1 MSTNDYAYKLR
12 VTNPLLEPVMRQAI
26 QSLELPRGSRGLDA
40 GCGLGL
46 QALLLAAATGPGGR
60 VTGLDISPSFLVDAR
75 RMALGTDLPTQLN
88 FCQGSI
94 DHLPFN
100 NGAFDWLWSANCVG
114 YPVRQPLAILG
125 ELARVIRPGGILA
138 VLVWSTQMLLPGHP
152 QLEAKLNATV
162 SGVAPFRA
170 GMAPEQHSLRLLG
183 WFLRAGLVEC
193 SVQTFA
199 GTAYAPLG
207 EAERAALAAL
217 IEMRWKGTEPE
228 LSAKD
233 RAGFQR
239 LCQPDS
245 PDYILNLPD
254 YYAYFTCSMFC
265 GRVPY

>member
-12 VTNPLLEPVMRQAI
+12 VTNPLLEPVVRQAI
-26 QSLELPRGSRGLDA
+26 QSLQLPSDSRGLDT

-46 QALLLAAATGPGGR
+46 QALLLAAAIGPGGR
-60 VTGLDISPSFLVDAR
+60 VTGLDISAPFLVEARHIALDA
-75 RMALGTDLPTQLN
+75 DFPTRLSL
-88 FCQGSI
+88 CQGSI
-94 DHLPFN
+94 DHLPFDN
-100 NGAFDWLWSANCVG
+100 DSFDWIWSANCVG
-114 YPVRQPLAILG
+114 YPIRQPLAILG

-138 VLVWSTQMLLPGHP
+138 VLIWSTQMLLPGHP
-152 QLEAKLNATV
+152 QLEARLNATV

-183 WFLRAGLVEC
+183 WFRRAGFVEC

-199 GTAYAPLG
+199 GNASAPLA

-233 RAGFQR
+233 KAEFQH
-239 LCQPDS
+239 LCWPES
-245 PDYILNLPD
+245 PGYILNLPD
-254 YYAYFTCSMFC
+254 YYAFFTYSMFR
-265 GRVPY
+265 GRVRY

>member
-1 MSTNDYAYKLR
+1 MNTNDYACRLR
-12 VTNPLLEPVMRQAI
+12 VTNPLLEPVVRRAI

-46 QALLLAAATGPGGR
+46 QALLLAAATRPGGR
-60 VTGLDISPSFLVDAR
+60 VTGLDISDSFLVEAQHIG
-75 RMALGTDLPTQLN
+75 LGSDLPTRLN
-88 FCQGSI
+88 LCQGSI
-94 DHLPFN
+94 DHLPFDN
-100 NGAFDWLWSANCVG
+100 DSFDWIWSANCVG

-138 VLVWSTQMLLPGHP
+138 VLIWSTQMLLPGHP
-152 QLEAKLNATV
+152 QLEARLNATL

-183 WFLRAGLVEC
+183 WFRRAGLVEC

-199 GTAYAPLG
+199 GDASAPLG

-228 LSAKD
+228 LSTKD
-233 RAGFQR
+233 RAVFQR
-239 LCQPDS
+239 LCWPES

-254 YYAYFTCSMFC
+254 YYAFFTYSMFR